1 MSFTVYPAIDVRDGR
16 VVRLRQGDYA
26 DETRYG
32 DDPLAFAVR
41 HAQAGATWL
50 HLVDL
55 DAARAGGY
63 TLLPLLRTIVA
74 QTGLRVQT
82 GGGVRSRAD
91 VATLLDAGAAR
102 VVIGS
107 LAVREPGVVAG
118 WLAHFGR
125 DRITVALD
133 ARQDGAGTWRLPVHG
148 WTQVAGET
156 MEDVLARHADA
167 GLVHLLCT
175 DIARDGMLAGPNLDL
190 YRRLCER
197 HPGLRVQ
204 ASGGVRDM
212 ADLHAARLAGC
223 SGAVIGKALLEGRI
237 DLREALAC

>member
-41 HAQAGATWL
+41 HAQAGASWL

-63 TLLPLLRTIVA
+63 TLQPLLRAIVA

-82 GGGVRSRAD
+82 GGGVRSRED
-91 VATLLDAGAAR
+91 VTALLDSGAAR

-107 LAVREPGVVAG
+107 LAVREPGTVAG
-118 WLAHFGR
+118 WLEEFGG
-125 DRITVALD
+125 DRVTIALD
-133 ARQDGAGTWRLPVHG
+133 ARQDDAGIWRLPVHG
-148 WTQVAGET
+148 WTQMAGET
-156 MEDVLARHADA
+156 LDAMLSCHVDA

-175 DIARDGMLAGPNLDL
+175 DIARDGMLAGPNIDL

-197 HPGLRVQ
+197 HPDLHVQ
-204 ASGGVRDM
+204 ASGGIRDVADVR
-212 ADLHAARLAGC
+212 AAREAGC
-223 SGAVIGKALLEGRI
+223 AGAVLGKALLEGRL
-237 DLREALAC
+237 DLRGALAC

>member
-1 MSFTVYPAIDVRDGR
+1 MSFTIYPAIDVRDGR
-16 VVRLRQGDYA
+16 VVRLRQGDYGA
-26 DETRYG
+26 ETRYG

-41 HAQAGATWL
+41 HAQAGASWL

-55 DAARAGGY
+55 DAARVGGY

-102 VVIGS
+102 VVVGS
-107 LAVREPGVVAG
+107 LSVREPEVVAG

-133 ARQDGAGTWRLPVHG
+133 ARRDEAGTWRLPVHG
-148 WTQVAGET
+148 WTQVADET

-167 GLVHLLCT
+167 GLAHLLCT

-223 SGAVIGKALLEGRI
+223 SGAVLGKALLEGRV